1 MRFKGEASQIRC
13 FSHILNLVVKAIL
26 QDLGSSTYKDAVAF
40 LDRALKYIS
49 KKTQKKITILG
60 AISVIAKLRIIVL
73 WIDRSPQQQQEWDH
87 RSNTTKQVNY
97 DVDTRQNYTLCII
110 NNAFECK
117 AALNDIVDDYPELAD
132 LKLSPEDQY

>member
-1 MRFKGEASQIRC
+1 MRFKGEALQIRC